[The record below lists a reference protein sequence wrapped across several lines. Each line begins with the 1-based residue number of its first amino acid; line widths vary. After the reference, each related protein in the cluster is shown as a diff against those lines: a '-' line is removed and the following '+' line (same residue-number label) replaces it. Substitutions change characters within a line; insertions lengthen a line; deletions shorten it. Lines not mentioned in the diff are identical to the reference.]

1 MKKAGS
7 TDKGLFGLGTL
18 SVAFWGGIEEV
29 GWGVSKPNRA
39 ASYTARVRS
48 GQIAGVGAGPESHGR
63 GVDGFLGVAVGGDV
77 VKKTVRSREVVL
89 GGCGLV
95 GGELADSSEDREV

>member
-1 MKKAGS
+1 LKMAGS
-7 TDKGLFGLGTL
+7 TDKGLFGLDTL
-18 SVAFWGGIEEV
+18 SVAFWGGVEEV

-63 GVDGFLGVAVGGDV
+63 GVYNFVGVAVGGDV
-77 VKKTVRSREVVL
+77 V
-89 GGCGLV
+89 
-95 GGELADSSEDREV
+95 

>member
-1 MKKAGS
+1 MKKEGN

-18 SVAFWGGIEEV
+18 SVAFLGGIEEV

-48 GQIAGVGAGPESHGR
+48 GQIDGVGAGPENHGR
-63 GVDGFLGVAVGGDV
+63 GVNGFLGVAVRGDV
-77 VKKTVRSREVVL
+77 V
-89 GGCGLV
+89 
-95 GGELADSSEDREV
+95 

>member
-7 TDKGLFGLGTL
+7 TDKGLFGLGAL
-18 SVAFWGGIEEV
+18 STAFWGGVEEG
-29 GWGVSKPNRA
+29 GWWVSESDRT

-63 GVDGFLGVAVGGDV
+63 GVNGFFVWN
-77 VKKTVRSREVVL
+77 T
-89 GGCGLV
+89 
-95 GGELADSSEDREV
+95 

>member
-1 MKKAGS
+1 MEKAGS

-18 SVAFWGGIEEV
+18 SVAFWGGVKKV

-63 GVDGFLGVAVGGDV
+63 GVDGFLRVAVGGDV
-77 VKKTVRSREVVL
+77 VEKTVGSREVVL
-89 GGCGLV
+89 SGVGLV
-95 GGELADSSEDREV
+95 G

>member
-7 TDKGLFGLGTL
+7 TDKGLFSLGTL

-39 ASYTARVRS
+39 ASYTARIRS
-48 GQIAGVGAGPESHGR
+48 GQEAGVGAGPKSHGR
-63 GVDGFLGVAVGGDV
+63 GMNGFLGVAVGRDV
-77 VKKTVRSREVVL
+77 VKKTVGSREVVL

-95 GGELADSSEDREV
+95 RGKLADSGEDREV

>member
-1 MKKAGS
+1 MRE
-7 TDKGLFGLGTL
+7 TRTRVCLVLVGTL

-29 GWGVSKPNRA
+29 GWGVSKPNPA

-63 GVDGFLGVAVGGDV
+63 GVNVFLGVAVRGDV
-77 VKKTVRSREVVL
+77 V
-89 GGCGLV
+89 
-95 GGELADSSEDREV
+95 